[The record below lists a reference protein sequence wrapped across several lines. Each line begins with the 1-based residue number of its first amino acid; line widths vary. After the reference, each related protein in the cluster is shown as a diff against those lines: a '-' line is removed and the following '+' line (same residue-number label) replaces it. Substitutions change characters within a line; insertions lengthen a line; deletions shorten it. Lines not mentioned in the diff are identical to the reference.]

1 MVLLYMKKYL
11 MGYKKVKHSNIPS
24 FLPKAIS
31 DFTEADLGM
40 EISIPYND

>member
-1 MVLLYMKKYL
+1 MKKFL
-11 MGYKKVKHSNIPS
+11 MSYKKVKHANIPS